1 MKRDG
6 AAGIVAAGYR
16 CCRASLLP
24 GITGAGVKR
33 HQGRDDDF
41 SSSEEIGLEYLLWI
55 RFH

>member
-24 GITGAGVKR
+24 GIAGAGVKR